1 MYISCPIKIYNKANR
16 RDALSFHF
24 AQKQFIMN
32 KSIQFTAS
40 SMHYLLTIPNM
51 TPVLTTQDGLK
62 YGERNTDQ
70 CVQNMFNTRAVPSSN
85 TLAPTIARQ
94 CLRCAH
100 T

>member
-1 MYISCPIKIYNKANR
+1 
-16 RDALSFHF
+16 
-24 AQKQFIMN
+24 
-32 KSIQFTAS
+32 
-40 SMHYLLTIPNM
+40 M

-94 CLRCAH
+94 CYVRHSKCTHGCARSLLRSLAGRSERRPCE

>member
-1 MYISCPIKIYNKANR
+1 
-16 RDALSFHF
+16 
-24 AQKQFIMN
+24 
-32 KSIQFTAS
+32 
-40 SMHYLLTIPNM
+40 M

>member
-1 MYISCPIKIYNKANR
+1 
-16 RDALSFHF
+16 
-24 AQKQFIMN
+24 
-32 KSIQFTAS
+32 
-40 SMHYLLTIPNM
+40 M

-94 CLRCAH
+94 CYVHHSKCTHGCARYYFDAWLGVASEGQVRRANPKRGLGA
-100 T
+100 TSRQPI